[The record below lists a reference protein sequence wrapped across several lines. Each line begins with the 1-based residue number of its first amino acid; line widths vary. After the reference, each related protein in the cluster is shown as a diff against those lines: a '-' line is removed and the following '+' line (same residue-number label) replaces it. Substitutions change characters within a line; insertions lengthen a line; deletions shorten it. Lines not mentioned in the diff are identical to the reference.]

1 MAHRPVGAGQSFATA
16 AVAST
21 SSAFNVQSSV
31 LRLVTTDAP
40 AFVAIGTDP
49 VANNTDYYIPAN
61 TSATLA
67 LTKASQKV
75 QTITKGSTTLID
87 CPEGT
92 AMPFNIGDRVTLTA
106 ANDANWTTLIND
118 TKVTAVNTTAGVSGF
133 FGTRITV
140 EANTSGI
147 STAWSHVDSTLIR
160 SQKVSGISTGGS
172 KGAVYIQQ
180 VQTTGDA

>member
-1 MAHRPVGAGQSFATA
+1 MAHRPVGAGQSFGTA
-16 AVAST
+16 AVAAT

-49 VANNTDYYIPAN
+49 VATNADYYIPAN

-75 QTITKGSTTLID
+75 QSITKGSTTTID

-92 AMPFNIGDRVTLTA
+92 AMPFNVGDRVTLNN
-106 ANDANWTTLIND
+106 ANDTNWTTLIND
-118 TKVTAVNTTAGVSGF
+118 TQVTAVNTTAGINGY

-140 EANTSGI
+140 EANTNGI
-147 STAWSHVDSTLIR
+147 STAFSHKDASLIR

-180 VQTTGDA
+180 VQTSGDA